1 MIFELSRLF
10 LKNTKK
16 RLRPADQVPDK
27 GMRAFVNKPVMGLVY
42 WLLVWLAA
50 FLLQMV
56 PTLQEVGNGAGP
68 AHHSLGAGGPIR
80 LVPGRASYVTVVSA
94 MDFHYLDK
102 QPARVTSV
110 RFDSKGQVRPNLV
123 LVSAG
128 TVLVERG
135 QKVNADTIEKI
146 RAYQAQIKDREPF
159 SNRLQKLAGDGILL
173 FLGLIITTILFRF
186 ACPGGSPG
194 RNAPVEPG
202 VSGKVWVNSRTIP
215 QNSMILL
222 FLLVSLL
229 SLAPS
234 KWLLWMDFGRLPWL
248 SPLVGALLPFTLAPL
263 LMSILISPPAAMVVG
278 FWVSFAATVLA
289 DYRISV
295 FVTGLIVT
303 AIVVRFSRAV
313 RTRSTLFRIGLWAG
327 LAGAACAFGFAAI
340 GMPGYEF
347 VFQQCLASLAGGV
360 LSALIAMLL
369 LPLLEIIFGIST
381 DISLL
386 ELSDLEHPL
395 LKRLAIEAPGTY
407 HHSLMVANLTQA
419 AVAAIGG
426 NALRAGICA
435 YFHDIG
441 KLVKPSFFSENIQYG
456 QNPHDD
462 LSPSMST
469 LVIIS
474 HVKEG
479 VNLALRHKLP
489 QAVVEAI
496 QQHHGS
502 GLVFYFYHKA
512 NVQRDEAPPDAAAA
526 GVKEENFRYPGP
538 KPQSR
543 EIAVLSLADAIEA
556 ASRSLEK
563 ISPGN
568 IEDLVHDVIDSKLQD
583 GQLDVCDLTMAE
595 INTIRRVL
603 IFTLS
608 NMLHGRVA
616 YPSDEN
622 IRPQSADETPA
633 ERS

>member
-1 MIFELSRLF
+1 M
-10 LKNTKK
+10 
-16 RLRPADQVPDK
+16 P
-27 GMRAFVNKPVMGLVY
+27 
-42 WLLVWLAA
+42 LA
-50 FLLQMV
+50 
-56 PTLQEVGNGAGP
+56 
-68 AHHSLGAGGPIR
+68 
-80 LVPGRASYVTVVSA
+80 
-94 MDFHYLDK
+94 
-102 QPARVTSV
+102 
-110 RFDSKGQVRPNLV
+110 
-123 LVSAG
+123 
-128 TVLVERG
+128 
-135 QKVNADTIEKI
+135 
-146 RAYQAQIKDREPF
+146 
-159 SNRLQKLAGDGILL
+159 
-173 FLGLIITTILFRF
+173 
-186 ACPGGSPG
+186 
-194 RNAPVEPG
+194 
-202 VSGKVWVNSRTIP
+202 
-215 QNSMILL
+215 
-222 FLLVSLL
+222 
-229 SLAPS
+229 
-234 KWLLWMDFGRLPWL
+234 
-248 SPLVGALLPFTLAPL
+248 LAPL
-263 LMSILISPPAAMVVG
+263 LMSILISPLVGIVMG

-289 DYRISV
+289 DYRINV

-303 AIVVRFSRAV
+303 AVVVRFTRAV

-327 LAGAACAFGFAAI
+327 LAGATGAAGFAAI
-340 GMPGYEF
+340 RMPGYEF
-347 VFQQCLASLAGGV
+347 FLPQCLASLASGV
-360 LSALIAMLL
+360 FSALVAMLL
-369 LPLLEIIFGIST
+369 LPLLELVFGIST

-426 NALRAGICA
+426 KALRAGICA

-469 LVIIS
+469 LLIIS

-489 QAVVEAI
+489 RSVVEAI

-512 NVQRDEAPPDAAAA
+512 NIQRGETSPDVTAS

-563 ISPGN
+563 ITPGN
-568 IEDLVHDVIDSKLQD
+568 MEDLVRDVMDSKLRD
-583 GQLDVCDLTMAE
+583 GQLDACDLTLAE

-603 IFTLS
+603 ILTLS
-608 NMLHGRVA
+608 NILHGRVA
-616 YPSDEN
+616 YPSNEN
-622 IRPQSADETPA
+622 IRPQSADEAPA

>member
-10 LKNTKK
+10 IKNTRK
-16 RLRPADQVPDK
+16 RLRSSDQSSSK
-27 GMRAFVNKPVMGLVY
+27 GVLALVNKPAVGLVY

-56 PTLQEVGNGAGP
+56 ANGT
-68 AHHSLGAGGPIR
+68 GPIR
-80 LVPGRASYVTVVSA
+80 LVPGRTSPLTVIAAIDFTCSDKALARNVSVNGS
-94 MDFHYLDK
+94 
-102 QPARVTSV
+102 ARTNT
-110 RFDSKGQVRPNLV
+110 KLI
-123 LVSAG
+123 SAG
-128 TVLVERG
+128 TVLVQRG
-135 QKVNADTIEKI
+135 QKVNAAMIEKI
-146 RAYQAQIKDREPF
+146 REYQEQLTDCEPF
-159 SNRLQKLAGDGILL
+159 VVKLQKLAGDGILL
-173 FLGLIITTILFRF
+173 FLGLMVTAVMFRF
-186 ACPGGSPG
+186 ASLSGWPG
-194 RNAPVEPG
+194 RSAIGETIASGQARAIAP
-202 VSGKVWVNSRTIP
+202 
-215 QNSMILL
+215 NSMIIL
-222 FLLVSLL
+222 FLLVALL
-229 SLAPS
+229 SLVPV
-234 KWLLWMDFGRLPWL
+234 KWLLWQDFDRLPWCE
-248 SPLVGALLPFTLAPL
+248 PLVYALMPLALAPL
-263 LMSILISPPAAMVVG
+263 LMSILISPLAGLVVG
-278 FWVSFAATVLA
+278 VWVSFAATVMA
-289 DYRISV
+289 DYQIGV
-295 FVTGLIVT
+295 FMTGLIVT
-303 AIVVRFSRAV
+303 AVVVRFTRAV
-313 RTRSTLFRIGLWAG
+313 RTRSKLFRIGVWAG
-327 LAGAACAFGFAAI
+327 MAGAASTAGFAII
-340 GMPGYEF
+340 GIPGYEF
-347 VFQQCLASLAGGV
+347 VVAQCLASLAAGV
-360 LSALIAMLL
+360 FSVLVAMLL

-441 KLVKPSFFSENIQYG
+441 KLVKPAFFSENIQYG

-469 LVIIS
+469 LLIIS

-489 QAVVEAI
+489 RAVVEAI

-512 NVQRDEAPPDAAAA
+512 NAQQGEAAPDTSVS
-526 GVKEENFRYPGP
+526 GVKEEDFRYPGP

-563 ISPGN
+563 ITPGN
-568 IEDLVHDVIDSKLQD
+568 MEDLVHDVIDSKLRD
-583 GQLDVCDLTMAE
+583 GQLDACNLTMAE
-595 INTIRRVL
+595 INTVRRVL
-603 IFTLS
+603 ILTLS
-608 NMLHGRVA
+608 NIMHGRIA

-622 IRPQSADETPA
+622 IRPQSADETPS
-633 ERS
+633 ERT

>member
-1 MIFELSRLF
+1 MIFELSKLF
-10 LKNTKK
+10 LKDTKK
-16 RLRPADQVPDK
+16 RLRPSDQAPDK
-27 GMRAFVNKPVMGLVY
+27 GVLAFVNKPAMGLVY

-56 PTLQEVGNGAGP
+56 PTLQEVGNGIGP
-68 AHHSLGAGGPIR
+68 AHHSLGVGGPIR
-80 LVPGRASYVTVVSA
+80 LVPGRASSVTVVA
-94 MDFHYLDK
+94 AIDFHYLDNK
-102 QPARVTSV
+102 QPARATSV
-110 RFDSKGQVRPNLV
+110 RFNSEGQVRPNLM
-123 LVSAG
+123 LVPAG
-128 TVLVERG
+128 TVLVQRG
-135 QKVNADTIEKI
+135 QKVDAETIEKI
-146 RAYQAQIKDREPF
+146 RGYQAQIKDNESF
-159 SNRLQKLAGDGILL
+159 LNRLKKLAGDGILL
-173 FLGLIITTILFRF
+173 FLGLIVTAAMFRF
-186 ACPGGSPG
+186 VGLGGSP
-194 RNAPVEPG
+194 AEPG
-202 VSGKVWVNSRTIP
+202 ASGKAWVPSRTIS

-229 SLAPS
+229 SLAPV
-234 KWLLWMDFGRLPWL
+234 KWLLWMDFDRLPWL
-248 SPLVGALLPFTLAPL
+248 VPLVDALMPLALAPL
-263 LMSILISPPAAMVVG
+263 LMSILINPLAGMVVG

-289 DYRISV
+289 DYRIGV

-303 AIVVRFSRAV
+303 AVVVRFTRAV

-327 LAGAACAFGFAAI
+327 LAGAACAAGFAAI
-340 GMPGYEF
+340 GIPGYEL
-347 VFQQCLASLAGGV
+347 VFSQCLASLASGV
-360 LSALIAMLL
+360 FAALIVMLL

-426 NALRAGICA
+426 NSLRAGICA

-441 KLVKPSFFSENIQYG
+441 KLVKPAFFSENIQYG

-469 LVIIS
+469 LLIIS

-489 QAVVEAI
+489 RSVVEAI

-512 NVQRDEAPPDAAAA
+512 NVQHGEAAPDAVAAA
-526 GVKEENFRYPGP
+526 GVKEEDFRYPGP

-563 ISPGN
+563 ITPGN
-568 IEDLVHDVIDSKLQD
+568 MEDLVRDVIDSKLRD
-583 GQLDVCDLTMAE
+583 GQLDACDLTMAE

-603 IFTLS
+603 ILTLS
-608 NMLHGRVA
+608 NILHGRVA
-616 YPSDEN
+616 YPSNEN
-622 IRPQSADETPA
+622 IRPQSADATPS

>member
-1 MIFELSRLF
+1 
-10 LKNTKK
+10 
-16 RLRPADQVPDK
+16 
-27 GMRAFVNKPVMGLVY
+27 
-42 WLLVWLAA
+42 
-50 FLLQMV
+50 
-56 PTLQEVGNGAGP
+56 
-68 AHHSLGAGGPIR
+68 
-80 LVPGRASYVTVVSA
+80 
-94 MDFHYLDK
+94 
-102 QPARVTSV
+102 
-110 RFDSKGQVRPNLV
+110 
-123 LVSAG
+123 
-128 TVLVERG
+128 
-135 QKVNADTIEKI
+135 
-146 RAYQAQIKDREPF
+146 
-159 SNRLQKLAGDGILL
+159 
-173 FLGLIITTILFRF
+173 
-186 ACPGGSPG
+186 
-194 RNAPVEPG
+194 
-202 VSGKVWVNSRTIP
+202 
-215 QNSMILL
+215 
-222 FLLVSLL
+222 
-229 SLAPS
+229 
-234 KWLLWMDFGRLPWL
+234 
-248 SPLVGALLPFTLAPL
+248 
-263 LMSILISPPAAMVVG
+263 
-278 FWVSFAATVLA
+278 
-289 DYRISV
+289 
-295 FVTGLIVT
+295 
-303 AIVVRFSRAV
+303 
-313 RTRSTLFRIGLWAG
+313 
-327 LAGAACAFGFAAI
+327 
-340 GMPGYEF
+340 
-347 VFQQCLASLAGGV
+347 
-360 LSALIAMLL
+360 MLL

-426 NALRAGICA
+426 NALRAGIGA

-489 QAVVEAI
+489 QSAVEAI

-568 IEDLVHDVIDSKLQD
+568 LEGLVRDVIDSKLQD
-583 GQLDVCDLTMAE
+583 GQLDACDLTLGQ

-603 IFTLS
+603 IFTLC
-608 NMLHGRVA
+608 NMLHARIA

-622 IRPQSADETPA
+622 IRPQSADATPS

>member
-1 MIFELSRLF
+1 MIFELSKLF
-10 LKNTKK
+10 LKGTKK
-16 RLRPADQVPDK
+16 RLRPSDQVPDT
-27 GMRAFVNKPVMGLVY
+27 GVRAFVNKPAMGLVY
-42 WLLVWLAA
+42 WLLVWLTA

-56 PTLQEVGNGAGP
+56 ANGA
-68 AHHSLGAGGPIR
+68 GPIR
-80 LVPGRASYVTVVSA
+80 LVPGRTSYVTVVSA
-94 MDFHYLDK
+94 IDFNYPDK
-102 QPARVTSV
+102 QTARAAAGG
-110 RFDSKGQVRPNLV
+110 RVRPSLGLV
-123 LVSAG
+123 PAG

-135 QKVNADTIEKI
+135 QMVDAETAKKI
-146 RAYQAQIKDREPF
+146 QAYQTQVKDSEPF
-159 SNRLQKLAGDGILL
+159 SKSLQKLAGDGILL
-173 FLGLIITTILFRF
+173 FLGVIITAILFRLV
-186 ACPGGSPG
+186 CRGGASGTSFPAENGASG
-194 RNAPVEPG
+194 RA
-202 VSGKVWVNSRTIP
+202 SGRSRPIP

-222 FLLVSLL
+222 FLLISLL
-229 SLAPS
+229 SMAPS

-248 SPLVGALLPFTLAPL
+248 SPLVDALLPLALAPL
-263 LMSILISPPAAMVVG
+263 LMSILISPPAAMVAG
-278 FWVSFAATVLA
+278 FWVSFTATVLA
-289 DYRISV
+289 DYRIGV
-295 FVTGLIVT
+295 FVTGLVVA
-303 AIVVRFSRAV
+303 AIVVRCSRSV
-313 RTRSTLFRIGLWAG
+313 RMRSTLFRIGLWAG
-327 LAGAACAFGFAAI
+327 LAGAACVLGFAAI
-340 GMPGYEF
+340 GMPGYEL
-347 VFQQCLASLAGGV
+347 VLPQCLASLATGMF
-360 LSALIAMLL
+360 SALIAMLL

-407 HHSLMVANLTQA
+407 HHSMMVANLTQA

-441 KLVKPSFFSENIQYG
+441 KLVKPAFFSENIQYG

-512 NVQRDEAPPDAAAA
+512 NVQRNEASPDDAAA
-526 GVKEENFRYPGP
+526 GVNEENFRYPGP

-543 EIAVLSLADAIEA
+543 EIAVLSLADAVEA

-568 IEDLVHDVIDSKLQD
+568 MEDLVHDVIDSKLRD
-583 GQLDVCDLTMAE
+583 GQLDMCDLTMAE

-608 NMLHGRVA
+608 NMLHGRIA

-622 IRPQSADETPA
+622 IRTQSSDEAPA
-633 ERS
+633 ERP

>member
-1 MIFELSRLF
+1 
-10 LKNTKK
+10 
-16 RLRPADQVPDK
+16 
-27 GMRAFVNKPVMGLVY
+27 
-42 WLLVWLAA
+42 
-50 FLLQMV
+50 
-56 PTLQEVGNGAGP
+56 
-68 AHHSLGAGGPIR
+68 
-80 LVPGRASYVTVVSA
+80 
-94 MDFHYLDK
+94 
-102 QPARVTSV
+102 
-110 RFDSKGQVRPNLV
+110 
-123 LVSAG
+123 
-128 TVLVERG
+128 
-135 QKVNADTIEKI
+135 
-146 RAYQAQIKDREPF
+146 
-159 SNRLQKLAGDGILL
+159 
-173 FLGLIITTILFRF
+173 
-186 ACPGGSPG
+186 
-194 RNAPVEPG
+194 
-202 VSGKVWVNSRTIP
+202 
-215 QNSMILL
+215 
-222 FLLVSLL
+222 
-229 SLAPS
+229 
-234 KWLLWMDFGRLPWL
+234 
-248 SPLVGALLPFTLAPL
+248 
-263 LMSILISPPAAMVVG
+263 
-278 FWVSFAATVLA
+278 
-289 DYRISV
+289 
-295 FVTGLIVT
+295 
-303 AIVVRFSRAV
+303 
-313 RTRSTLFRIGLWAG
+313 
-327 LAGAACAFGFAAI
+327 
-340 GMPGYEF
+340 MPGYEF
-347 VFQQCLASLAGGV
+347 VFPQCLASLASGV
-360 LSALIAMLL
+360 FAALLAMLL

-441 KLVKPSFFSENIQYG
+441 KLVKPAFFSENIQYG

-469 LVIIS
+469 LLIIS

-489 QAVVEAI
+489 RSVVEAI

-512 NVQRDEAPPDAAAA
+512 NVQRGEASPDTAAS

-563 ISPGN
+563 ITPGN
-568 IEDLVHDVIDSKLQD
+568 MEDLVRDVMDSKLQD
-583 GQLDVCDLTMAE
+583 GQLDACDLTLAE

-603 IFTLS
+603 ILTLS
-608 NMLHGRVA
+608 NILHGRVA
-616 YPSDEN
+616 YPSNEN

>member
-1 MIFELSRLF
+1 MIFELSKLF
-10 LKNTKK
+10 LRNTKK
-16 RLRPADQVPDK
+16 RLRPSDQAPDK
-27 GMRAFVNKPVMGLVY
+27 GVRAFFNKPAMGLVY
-42 WLLVWLAA
+42 WFLVWLAA

-56 PTLQEVGNGAGP
+56 PTFHEVGNGAGVMK
-68 AHHSLGAGGPIR
+68 
-80 LVPGRASYVTVVSA
+80 LV
-94 MDFHYLDK
+94 
-102 QPARVTSV
+102 
-110 RFDSKGQVRPNLV
+110 
-123 LVSAG
+123 
-128 TVLVERG
+128 
-135 QKVNADTIEKI
+135 
-146 RAYQAQIKDREPF
+146 
-159 SNRLQKLAGDGILL
+159 GDGILL
-173 FLGLIITTILFRF
+173 FLGLMVTAIMFRF
-186 ACPGGSPG
+186 ACLGK
-194 RNAPVEPG
+194 A
-202 VSGKVWVNSRTIP
+202 SGQAWVPSRAILP
-215 QNSMILL
+215 NSMVLL

-229 SLAPS
+229 GLMPV
-234 KWLLWMDFGRLPWL
+234 KWLLWMEFDRLPWL
-248 SPLVGALLPFTLAPL
+248 SPLVDALMPLALAPL
-263 LMSILISPPAAMVVG
+263 LMSILINPLAGMVVG

-303 AIVVRFSRAV
+303 AVVVRFTRAV

-327 LAGAACAFGFAAI
+327 LAGAACAAGFAAI
-340 GMPGYEF
+340 RMPGYEF
-347 VFQQCLASLAGGV
+347 VFSQCLASLASGV
-360 LSALIAMLL
+360 FAALIVMLL

-419 AVAAIGG
+419 AVTAIGG

-441 KLVKPSFFSENIQYG
+441 KLVKPAFFSENIQYG

-462 LSPSMST
+462 LSPNMST
-469 LVIIS
+469 LLIIS

-479 VNLALRHKLP
+479 VNLALRYNLP
-489 QAVVEAI
+489 RAVVEAI

-512 NVQRDEAPPDAAAA
+512 NVQRDEAPPDAAAS

-563 ISPGN
+563 ITPGN
-568 IEDLVHDVIDSKLQD
+568 MEDLVRDVIDSKLRD
-583 GQLDVCDLTMAE
+583 GQLDACDLTMAE

-603 IFTLS
+603 ILTLS
-608 NMLHGRVA
+608 NILHGRVA
-616 YPSDEN
+616 YPSNEN
-622 IRPQSADETPA
+622 IRPQSADAPPA
-633 ERS
+633 EHS

>member
-16 RLRPADQVPDK
+16 RLRPSDQVPDK
-27 GMRAFVNKPVMGLVY
+27 GVRAFVNKPAMGLVY

-56 PTLQEVGNGAGP
+56 PTLQEVGNGAGQ
-68 AHHSLGAGGPIR
+68 IR
-80 LVPGRASYVTVVSA
+80 LLPGRASHVTIVSA

-102 QPARVTSV
+102 QPARAASARVTA
-110 RFDSKGQVRPNLV
+110 KGQVRPNLA
-123 LVSAG
+123 LVPAG

-135 QKVNADTIEKI
+135 QKVDAETAEKI
-146 RAYQAQIKDREPF
+146 RAYQAQIRESEPF
-159 SNRLQKLAGDGILL
+159 SNRLQKLVGDGIIL
-173 FLGLIITTILFRF
+173 FLGLLVTAILFRLT
-186 ACPGGSPG
+186 S
-194 RNAPVEPG
+194 
-202 VSGKVWVNSRTIP
+202 SKTIS
-215 QNSMILL
+215 QNSMIIL

-229 SLAPS
+229 GLVPI
-234 KWLLWMDFGRLPWL
+234 KWLLWLDFSRLPWL
-248 SPLVGALLPFTLAPL
+248 SPLVDALLPLALAPL
-263 LMSILISPPAAMVVG
+263 LMAILISPPAAMVVG
-278 FWVSFAATVLA
+278 IWVSFAAAVLA

-295 FVTGLIVT
+295 FITGLVVT
-303 AIVVRFSRAV
+303 AIVVRCSRAV
-313 RTRSTLFRIGLWAG
+313 RSRSTLFRIGLWAG
-327 LAGAACAFGFAAI
+327 LAGAACAFGFAVI
-340 GMPGYEF
+340 GMPGYDLI
-347 VFQQCLASLAGGV
+347 FQQCLASLAGGII
-360 LSALIAMLL
+360 SALIAMLL
-369 LPLLEIIFGIST
+369 LPLLELIFGIST

-407 HHSLMVANLTQA
+407 HHSMMVANLTQA

-489 QAVVEAI
+489 QSVVEAI

-512 NVQRDEAPPDAAAA
+512 NVQRGEAPADAAAA
-526 GVKEENFRYPGP
+526 GVKEEDFRYPGP

-543 EIAVLSLADAIEA
+543 EVAVLSMADAIEA

-563 ISPGN
+563 ITPGN
-568 IEDLVHDVIDSKLQD
+568 LEDLVRDVIDSKLQD

-603 IFTLS
+603 TFTLS
-608 NMLHGRVA
+608 NMLHARVA

-622 IRPQSADETPA
+622 NRPQSADATPA

>member
-1 MIFELSRLF
+1 MILELSRLF
-10 LKNTKK
+10 LKDTKK
-16 RLRPADQVPDK
+16 RLRPSGQGADK
-27 GMRAFVNKPVMGLVY
+27 GVLAFANKPVMGLVY
-42 WLLVWLAA
+42 WFLVWLAVL
-50 FLLQMV
+50 LLQMV
-56 PTLQEVGNGAGP
+56 PALQDIEP
-68 AHHSLGAGGPIR
+68 AHYHLGAGAPIR
-80 LVPGRASYVTVVSA
+80 ILPGRVSPVTIIAA
-94 MDFHYLDK
+94 MDFKCLDK
-102 QPARVTSV
+102 Q
-110 RFDSKGQVRPNLV
+110 QVRSAAVADDAQGQARSSSNLI
-123 LVSAG
+123 SAG

-135 QKVNADTIEKI
+135 QTVDVKTAEII
-146 RAYQAQIKDREPF
+146 RSYQAQLKSPASF
-159 SNRLQKLAGDGILL
+159 SSRVRQLAGNGMLL
-173 FLGLIITTILFRF
+173 FIGLMITAILFRF
-186 ACPGGSPG
+186 VKVPAIS
-194 RNAPVEPG
+194 RNSV
-202 VSGKVWVNSRTIP
+202 
-215 QNSMILL
+215 ILL

-229 SLAPS
+229 SLVPS

-248 SPLVGALLPFTLAPL
+248 SPLVDVLMPLALAPL
-263 LMSILISPPAAMVVG
+263 LMSILINPLAGIVMG
-278 FWVSFAATVLA
+278 FWVSFAAAVLA
-289 DYRISV
+289 DYQISV
-295 FVTGLIVT
+295 FLTGLIVT
-303 AIVVRFSRAV
+303 AIIVRFTRSV
-313 RTRSTLFRIGLWAG
+313 RTRAALFRIGLWAG
-327 LAGAACAFGFAAI
+327 LAGAASVVGLAAS
-340 GMPGYEF
+340 GMPGYEL
-347 VFQQCLASLAGGV
+347 VLPQCLASLAGG
-360 LSALIAMLL
+360 LFAALVAMLL
-369 LPLLEIIFGIST
+369 LPLLEVLFGIST

-441 KLVKPSFFSENIQYG
+441 KLVKPAFFSENIQYG

-479 VNLALRHKLP
+479 VNLAMRHKLP
-489 QAVVEAI
+489 RAVLDAI

-512 NVQRDEAPPDAAAA
+512 NVQQEEAPPDADAA

-568 IEDLVHDVIDSKLQD
+568 MEDLVRDVIDSKLRD
-583 GQLDVCDLTMAE
+583 GQLDACDLTLAE
-595 INTIRRVL
+595 LNTIRRVL
-603 IFTLS
+603 MLTLS
-608 NMLHGRVA
+608 NILHGRVA
-616 YPSDEN
+616 YPSNEN
-622 IRPQSADETPA
+622 IYPQSADETPP

>member
-1 MIFELSRLF
+1 MIFELSKLF
-10 LKNTKK
+10 LKDTKK
-16 RLRPADQVPDK
+16 RLRPSNQAPDK
-27 GMRAFVNKPVMGLVY
+27 GVRAFVNKPTIGLVY

-50 FLLQMV
+50 FLLMMV
-56 PTLQEVGNGAGP
+56 PTLPEVGNGGGP
-68 AHHSLGAGGPIR
+68 VHHSLGVGGPLR
-80 LVPGRASYVTVVSA
+80 LVPGRASPITV
-94 MDFHYLDK
+94 
-102 QPARVTSV
+102 
-110 RFDSKGQVRPNLV
+110 
-123 LVSAG
+123 VSAG
-128 TVLVERG
+128 TVIVERG
-135 QKVNADTIEKI
+135 QKVDAKTIGKI
-146 RAYQAQIKDREPF
+146 RDYQAQVKADEPF
-159 SNRLQKLAGDGILL
+159 SSRLQKLAGDGLLL
-173 FLGLIITTILFRF
+173 FLGLMVTAIMFRF
-186 ACPGGSPG
+186 ACLGS
-194 RNAPVEPG
+194 A
-202 VSGKVWVNSRTIP
+202 SGKIWGPSRAISP
-215 QNSMILL
+215 NSMILL

-229 SLAPS
+229 SLAPV
-234 KWLLWMDFGRLPWL
+234 KWLLWMDFDRLPWL
-248 SPLVGALLPFTLAPL
+248 APLVEALMPLALAPL
-263 LMSILISPPAAMVVG
+263 LMSILINPSAGIVAG
-278 FWVSFAATVLA
+278 FWVSFAAAGLA
-289 DYRISV
+289 DYRINV

-303 AIVVRFSRAV
+303 AVVVRSARAV
-313 RTRSTLFRIGLWAG
+313 RSRSKLFRIGLWAG
-327 LAGAACAFGFAAI
+327 LAGAASAAGFAAI

-347 VFQQCLASLAGGV
+347 VLPQCLASLASGV
-360 LSALIAMLL
+360 FSALVAMLL
-369 LPLLEIIFGIST
+369 LPLLELIFGIST

-441 KLVKPSFFSENIQYG
+441 KLAKPAFFSENIQYG

-469 LVIIS
+469 LLIIS

-489 QAVVEAI
+489 RAVVEAI

-512 NVQRDEAPPDAAAA
+512 NVQRGQAAPDAAASD
-526 GVKEENFRYPGP
+526 VKEEDFRYPGP

-563 ISPGN
+563 ITAGN
-568 IEDLVHDVIDSKLQD
+568 LEDLVRDVMDSKLRD
-583 GQLDVCDLTMAE
+583 GQLDACDLTLAE

-603 IFTLS
+603 TLTLS
-608 NMLHGRVA
+608 NILHGRVA
-616 YPSDEN
+616 YPSNEN
-622 IRPQSADETPA
+622 IRPQPADAAPS

>member
-16 RLRPADQVPDK
+16 RLRPSDQAPDK
-27 GMRAFVNKPVMGLVY
+27 GILAFVNKPAMGLVY
-42 WLLVWLAA
+42 WFLVWLVA

-56 PTLQEVGNGAGP
+56 PNA
-68 AHHSLGAGGPIR
+68 AGPIR
-80 LVPGRASYVTVVSA
+80 LVPGCASPVTVIAA
-94 MDFHYLDK
+94 MDFHHFDI
-102 QPARVTSV
+102 QPVRATSV
-110 RFDSKGQVRPNLV
+110 RFDSKGQVQPNLM
-123 LVSAG
+123 LVPAG

-135 QKVNADTIEKI
+135 QKVDVNTASKI
-146 RAYQAQIKDREPF
+146 RDYQAQIKDREPF
-159 SNRLQKLAGDGILL
+159 SSRVRKLAGDGMLL
-173 FLGLIITTILFRF
+173 FLGLMITAIMFRF
-186 ACPGGSPG
+186 ACLGG
-194 RNAPVEPG
+194 A
-202 VSGKVWVNSRTIP
+202 SGKALVPLWTIP

-222 FLLVSLL
+222 FLLISLL
-229 SLAPS
+229 GLAPV
-234 KWLLWMDFGRLPWL
+234 KWLLWMEFDRLPWF
-248 SPLVGALLPFTLAPL
+248 SPLVEAFMPLALAPL
-263 LMSILISPPAAMVVG
+263 LMSILINPLAGIVVG
-278 FWVSFAATVLA
+278 FWVCFAATVLA
-289 DYRISV
+289 DYQISV

-303 AIVVRFSRAV
+303 AVVVSFARAV
-313 RTRSTLFRIGLWAG
+313 RSRSTLFRIGLWAG
-327 LAGAACAFGFAAI
+327 LAGAAAAVGFAAI
-340 GMPGYEF
+340 GMPGYEL
-347 VFQQCLASLAGGV
+347 VLQQCLASLVAGV
-360 LSALIAMLL
+360 LAALIVMLL

-419 AVAAIGG
+419 AVTAIGG

-441 KLVKPSFFSENIQYG
+441 KLVKPAFFSENIQYG

-469 LVIIS
+469 LLIIS

-479 VNLALRHKLP
+479 VNLALRYKLP
-489 QAVVEAI
+489 KSVVEAI

-512 NVQRDEAPPDAAAA
+512 NVQRDEATPDAAAA

-563 ISPGN
+563 ITPGN
-568 IEDLVHDVIDSKLQD
+568 MEDLVRDVIDSKLRD
-583 GQLDVCDLTMAE
+583 GQLDACDLTMAE
-595 INTIRRVL
+595 INTVRRVL
-603 IFTLS
+603 ILTLS
-608 NMLHGRVA
+608 NILHGRVA
-616 YPSDEN
+616 YPINEN
-622 IRPQSADETPA
+622 VRPQSADVPPA

>member
-10 LKNTKK
+10 LKHTKK
-16 RLRPADQVPDK
+16 RLRPASQVPEK
-27 GMRAFVNKPVMGLVY
+27 GVHAFVNKPSMGLVY

-56 PTLQEVGNGAGP
+56 PTIQE
-68 AHHSLGAGGPIR
+68 GGSSTGLIR
-80 LVPGRASYVTVVSA
+80 LVPGSMSPVTVIAS
-94 MDFHYLDK
+94 MDFHHLDLH
-102 QPARVTSV
+102 PARATAI
-110 RFDSKGQVRPNLV
+110 RLDSKGQMRPNLV

-135 QKVNADTIEKI
+135 QKVDAETAAKI
-146 RAYQAQIKDREPF
+146 RSYRSQIKDRVPF
-159 SNRLQKLAGDGILL
+159 SSRVRKLVGDGMLL
-173 FLGLIITTILFRF
+173 LIGLLITAILFRF
-186 ACPGGSPG
+186 VCPGGASG
-194 RNAPVEPG
+194 LGTLAEPG
-202 VSGKVWVNSRTIP
+202 ASGKAQAKSRPISH
-215 QNSMILL
+215 NSMILL

-229 SLAPS
+229 SLVPA
-234 KWLLWMDFGRLPWL
+234 KWLLWLAFNHLLWL
-248 SPLVGALLPFTLAPL
+248 SPLVDGLLPLALAPL

-278 FWVSFAATVLA
+278 FWVSFAATVQA
-289 DYRISV
+289 DYQISV
-295 FVTGLIVT
+295 FVSGLIVT
-303 AIVVRFSRAV
+303 AIVVRFSRVV
-313 RTRSTLFRIGLWAG
+313 RTRAKLFRIGLWGG
-327 LAGAACAFGFAAI
+327 LAGAACSFGFAAI
-340 GMPGYEF
+340 GVPGDQL
-347 VFQQCLASLAGGV
+347 VWQQCLASLASGV
-360 LSALIAMLL
+360 LSALVAMLL

-386 ELSDLEHPL
+386 ELLDLEHPL

-441 KLVKPSFFSENIQYG
+441 KLVKPDFFSENIQYG
-456 QNPHDD
+456 PNPHDD
-462 LSPSMST
+462 ISPSMST

-489 QAVVEAI
+489 RAVVEAI

-512 NVQRDEAPPDAAAA
+512 NIQRDEAPQNAAAA
-526 GVKEENFRYPGP
+526 GVKEEDFRYPGP

-556 ASRSLEK
+556 SSRALEK
-563 ISPGN
+563 ITPGN
-568 IEDLVHDVIDSKLQD
+568 IEDLVRDVIDSKLKD
-583 GQLDVCDLTMAE
+583 GQLDECDLTLAE
-595 INTIRRVL
+595 INAIRRVL
-603 IFTLS
+603 ILTLS
-608 NMLHGRVA
+608 NILHGRVA
-616 YPSDEN
+616 YPRNEN
-622 IRPQSADETPA
+622 IPPQSAEETPA